1 MKRINVLNVS
11 LMQKS
16 EQWIL
21 TNLKNKGS
29 RKYNTLFMIIDLKDV
44 KLQISFDLQSN
55 LIFWNRIETEFE
67 NRKII
72 IN

>member
-21 TNLKNKGS
+21 TDLENKGS
-29 RKYNTLFMIIDLKDV
+29 RNYNTLFMITDLKDV
-44 KLQISFDLQSN
+44 KFQISFDLQSN
-55 LIFWNRIETEFE
+55 LIFWNRIW
-67 NRKII
+67 K
-72 IN
+72 